1 MPKKEQPKVKQV
13 IVVRTDTDPPM
24 RKGKVGAQ
32 AGHAA
37 IAFLKKR
44 IQDASLRLPEPYMK
58 YGDFYFWEFLGI
70 GPEIVEWMRGGEAK
84 ICARVDSLEQLLD
97 VQKKAEEAGLEVHVI
112 TDSGKTEFKEPTV
125 TCLAIGPDFEDRI
138 DPITGHLKLL

>member
-13 IVVRTDTDPPM
+13 IVVRTDTSPSM

-37 IAFLKKR
+37 MACLKKR
-44 IQDASLRLPEPYMK
+44 IMDASLRLPEPYMR

-70 GPEIVEWMRGGEAK
+70 GPEVVEWLRGGEAK
-84 ICARVDSLEQLLD
+84 ICARADSLEELLD
-97 VQKKAEEAGLEVHVI
+97 IQKKAEEAGLEVHVI
-112 TDSGKTEFKEPTV
+112 TDSGKTEFKEATI
-125 TCLAIGPDFEDRI
+125 TCLAIGPDYEDRI